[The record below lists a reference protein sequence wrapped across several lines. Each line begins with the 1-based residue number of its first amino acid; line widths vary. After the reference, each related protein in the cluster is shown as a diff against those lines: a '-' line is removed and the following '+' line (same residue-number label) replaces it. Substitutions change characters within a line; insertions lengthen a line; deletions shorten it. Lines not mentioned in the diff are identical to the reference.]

1 MALRFRVHSMRLARS
16 AESNS
21 RSKGCGRKCRSAEGA
36 PIASAARS
44 SSSPVRISVAAITNG
59 TEMVIQTAN
68 AATADPETARQS
80 EVATGGI
87 RFGVNTFLTTTKV
100 LGFTAF
106 ITIS

>member
-1 MALRFRVHSMRLARS
+1 
-16 AESNS
+16 
-21 RSKGCGRKCRSAEGA
+21 
-36 PIASAARS
+36 
-44 SSSPVRISVAAITNG
+44 
-59 TEMVIQTAN
+59 MVIQTAN